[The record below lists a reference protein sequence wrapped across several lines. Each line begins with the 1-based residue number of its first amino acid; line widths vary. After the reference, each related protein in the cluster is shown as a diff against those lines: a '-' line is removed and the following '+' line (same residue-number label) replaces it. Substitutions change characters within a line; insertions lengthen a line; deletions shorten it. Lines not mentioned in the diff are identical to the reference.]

1 MISYHELDYTVI
13 DTIIETATL
22 IKGRK
27 NQPSLYN
34 LACSFDIETT
44 SITYQD
50 EKVAFMYIW
59 MFQIEDVSVYGRT
72 WGEYQEFIKTLS
84 KRYGLSTYKALVVYV
99 HNLSYEFQFM
109 KNYFEWE
116 NVFAVAERKPIKALE
131 ENGILYKDSY
141 ILSGYSLA
149 VVAKNL
155 HSHTIEKLTGDLDY
169 SKVRTSKTPLT
180 QQELDYC
187 EYDVRIVVY
196 YIREQLE
203 EYQDVSKIPLTNT
216 GRVRNTVRNNCFYTS
231 KNHRKSSTGKYKR
244 YSKLIHSLT
253 LDEPTYKQCLR
264 AFQGGFTHA
273 NANYTN
279 KTLTN
284 VTSIDF
290 TSSYPTV
297 MVAEKFP
304 MSSAIPLEVKN
315 YSELKDLGRKYCLIF
330 DIQFKGL
337 ISKIDFDNYLSE
349 SKCWNLKNV
358 VTNNGRIFKADTL
371 ETTITN
377 VDLDIIEKCYSWES
391 VKVINVKG
399 FAKDYLPKA
408 IIESI
413 MFFYQGKTELKSV
426 KGKEV
431 EYMRSKGML
440 NSVYGMAVTNVVQ
453 DSSVY
458 ECGEWKT
465 ETPYYQD
472 EIDKYNRNNKRFL
485 YYPWGIFVTAYARR
499 NLWSGIL
506 EFKSDYIYSDTDS
519 IKCLNYDNHSE
530 YIEKYNTLILKKISH
545 VCNLYGLDDKA
556 FSPKTI
562 KGIEK
567 PIGIWDYEGTYS
579 RFKTLG
585 AKRYL
590 TEHEGELE
598 ITVAGLSK
606 KNGLE
611 YMIEQSQGDTLK
623 VFEMFNDDLY
633 IPSDRT
639 GKNTHT
645 YIDRE
650 MRLQVTDFMGNTC
663 DVTTK
668 GGVHLEPC
676 DFTLS
681 IAKQYGAFLLA
692 LKQGYLFKG
701 VEKRL

>member
-1 MISYHELDYTVI
+1 MIYYQEVDYTLI
-13 DTIIETATL
+13 DKIIDNATL

-34 LACSFDIETT
+34 LACSFDIEST
-44 SITYQD
+44 SMMYQE

-72 WGEYQEFIKTLS
+72 WGEYQDFIKTIS
-84 KRYGLSTYKALVVYV
+84 KRYGLSKFKALVVYV
-99 HNLSYEFQFM
+99 HNFSFEFQFM
-109 KNYFEWE
+109 KNYFNWE
-116 NVFAVAERKPIKALE
+116 DVFAVDERKPIKALE
-131 ENGILYKDSY
+131 SLGILYKDSY

-149 VVAKNL
+149 TVAKNL
-155 HSHTIEKLTGDLDY
+155 HTHKIEKLTGYLDY
-169 SKVRTSKTPLT
+169 NKVRTAKTPLT
-180 QQELDYC
+180 EQELAYC

-196 YIREQLE
+196 YIREQIA
-203 EYQDVSKIPLTNT
+203 EYKDVSKIPLTNT
-216 GRVRNTVRNNCFYTS
+216 GRVRNTVRNNCYYSS
-231 KNHRKSSTGKYKR
+231 KNHRKSSTGKYVR
-244 YSKLIHSLT
+244 YRNLIQSLT
-253 LDEPTYKQCLR
+253 LDEDTYKQCLR

-273 NANYTN
+273 NANHTN
-279 KTLTN
+279 TLLTD

-297 MVAEKFP
+297 MVSEKFP
-304 MSSAIPLEVKN
+304 MSSAFPLKVTSYE
-315 YSELKDLGRKYCLIF
+315 ELRDLGKKYCMIL
-330 DIQFKGL
+330 DIQFKGI
-337 ISKIDFDNYLSE
+337 ISKIDYDNYLSE
-349 SKCWNLKNV
+349 SKCWNVKKPV
-358 VTNNGRIFKADTL
+358 INNGRIFKADIL

-377 VDLDIIEKCYSWES
+377 IDLDIIEKCYSWES

-399 FAKDYLPKA
+399 FIKDYLPKP
-408 IIESI
+408 IIESV
-413 MFFYQGKTELKSV
+413 MQFYQGKTELKNV

-431 EYMRSKGML
+431 EYLRSKGML

-458 ECGEWKT
+458 EGGEWKT
-465 ETPYYQD
+465 ETPNYDD
-472 EIDKYNRNNKRFL
+472 EIEKYNKNKKRFL

-506 EFKSDYIYSDTDS
+506 AFKNDYIYSDTDS
-519 IKCLNYDNHSE
+519 IKCLNYKNHLD
-530 YIEKYNTLILKKISH
+530 YVEKYNALIRKKVDF
-545 VCNLYGLDDKA
+545 VCSLYGLDEKS

-562 KGIEK
+562 KGVEK
-567 PIGIWDYEGTYS
+567 PIGVWDYEGTYNH
-579 RFKTLG
+579 FKTLG

-590 TEHEGELE
+590 SEKDGELQ

-611 YMIEQSQGDTLK
+611 YMKEQAGGDNLK
-623 VFEMFNDDLY
+623 VFEMFNDELY
-633 IPSDRT
+633 IPSERT

-645 YIDRE
+645 YIDKE
-650 MRLQVTDFMGNTC
+650 MKLRVTDFKGISC
-663 DVTTK
+663 DVTTR

-681 IAKQYGAFLLA
+681 IAKQYGKFLLA

>member
-1 MISYHELDYTVI
+1 MIYYQEVDYALI
-13 DTIIETATL
+13 DKIIDNSTL

-34 LACSFDIETT
+34 LACSFDIEST
-44 SITYQD
+44 SIIYQE

-59 MFQIEDVSVYGRT
+59 MFQIEDVAVYGRT
-72 WGEYQEFIKTLS
+72 WGEYQDFIKTIS
-84 KRYGLSTYKALVVYV
+84 KRYGLSKFKALVVYV
-99 HNLSYEFQFM
+99 HNFSFEFQFM
-109 KNYFEWE
+109 KNYFNWE
-116 NVFAVAERKPIKALE
+116 DVFAVDERKPIKALE
-131 ENGILYKDSY
+131 SLGILYKDSY

-149 VVAKNL
+149 TVAKNL
-155 HSHTIEKLTGDLDY
+155 HTHKIEKLTGYLDY
-169 SKVRTSKTPLT
+169 NKIRTSKTPLT
-180 QQELDYC
+180 EQELAYC

-196 YIREQLE
+196 YIREQIA
-203 EYQDVSKIPLTNT
+203 EYKDVSKIPLTNT
-216 GRVRNTVRNNCFYTS
+216 GRVRNTVRDNCYYSS
-231 KNHRKSSTGKYKR
+231 KNHRKSSTGKYMR
-244 YSKLIHSLT
+244 YRNLMQSLT
-253 LDEPTYKQCLR
+253 LDESTYKQCLR

-273 NANYTN
+273 NANHTN
-279 KTLTN
+279 TLLTD

-297 MVAEKFP
+297 MVSEKFP
-304 MSSAIPLEVKN
+304 MSSAFPLKVKS
-315 YSELKDLGRKYCLIF
+315 YKELKDLGKKYCMIL
-330 DIQFKGL
+330 DIQFKGI
-337 ISKIDFDNYLSE
+337 ISKIDYDNYLSE
-349 SKCWNLKNV
+349 SKCWNIKKPV
-358 VTNNGRIFKADTL
+358 INNGRIFKADLL

-377 VDLDIIEKCYSWES
+377 IDLDIIEQCYSWES
-391 VKVINVKG
+391 VKVLNVKG
-399 FAKDYLPKA
+399 FIKDYLPKS
-408 IIESI
+408 IIESV
-413 MFFYQGKTELKSV
+413 MQFYQGKTELKNV

-431 EYMRSKGML
+431 EYLRSKGML

-453 DSSVY
+453 ESSIY
-458 ECGEWKT
+458 EGGEWKT
-465 ETPYYQD
+465 ETPNYED
-472 EIDKYNRNNKRFL
+472 EIEKYNNNKKRFL

-506 EFKSDYIYSDTDS
+506 AFKNDYIYSDTDS
-519 IKCLNYDNHSE
+519 IKCLNYKTHLD
-530 YIEKYNTLILKKISH
+530 YVEKYNALIRKKVDF
-545 VCNLYGLDDKA
+545 VCNLYGLDEKA

-562 KGIEK
+562 KGVEK
-567 PIGIWDYEGTYS
+567 PIGVWDYEGTYNH
-579 RFKTLG
+579 FKTLG

-590 TEHEGELE
+590 SEKDGDLQ

-611 YMIEQSQGDTLK
+611 YMKEQAGGDNLK
-623 VFEMFNDDLY
+623 VFEMFNDELY

-645 YIDRE
+645 YIDKEIKLR
-650 MRLQVTDFMGNTC
+650 VTDFKGISC
-663 DVTTK
+663 DVTTR